1 LLRLKF
7 DASATSS
14 STLRPHHQELP
25 VGGHRAVGR
34 RVLEDVA
41 LASNFKRSKRAIRF
55 RYAPDA
61 LSTHMYRTTAAMIEG
76 WTKNLA
82 LLFTTPI
89 PMALIAL
96 LVFLLA
102 IGLPIFATTYPFFVP
117 WQRTIMWVV
126 WLRGIWGFLSRVSKS
141 NFPIPD
147 RILALFGI
155 PLFAYLLI
163 RSYIQVRVVK
173 KVEWKGR
180 SYPTNAG

>member
-1 LLRLKF
+1 
-7 DASATSS
+7 
-14 STLRPHHQELP
+14 
-25 VGGHRAVGR
+25 
-34 RVLEDVA
+34 
-41 LASNFKRSKRAIRF
+41 
-55 RYAPDA
+55 
-61 LSTHMYRTTAAMIEG
+61 MYRTTAAMIEG